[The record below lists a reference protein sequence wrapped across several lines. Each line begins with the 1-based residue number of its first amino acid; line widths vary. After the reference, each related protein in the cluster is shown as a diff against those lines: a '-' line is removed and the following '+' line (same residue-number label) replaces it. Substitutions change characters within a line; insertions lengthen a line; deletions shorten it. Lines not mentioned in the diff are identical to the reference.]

1 MAEFRRPDG
10 DRALPRLMERSP
22 VGRSPLQWAEE
33 GEGRWEEQRRPFPGT
48 GGEGGRERSPEGCG
62 ARNFFFFNTKTS
74 FLKGL
79 SGIIRGEGEAG
90 AGVGESLRTQVVVEQ
105 RLWGQT
111 SEGAGVDK
119 PRLTTSSSRGRPSN
133 QLLVKGENFT
143 GRWAG
148 NLEA

>member
-90 AGVGESLRTQVVVEQ
+90 AGGHRETQAGASETEAQDSEAWPGRAARCVRKHTTPNLVGQPAHKEETRM
-105 RLWGQT
+105 
-111 SEGAGVDK
+111 
-119 PRLTTSSSRGRPSN
+119 PR
-133 QLLVKGENFT
+133 
-143 GRWAG
+143 A
-148 NLEA
+148 